1 MRPTLETECD
11 KRLEELLTKMQS
23 TRVHFATV
31 YNDDESTAGIVTLD
45 DLLEELLSD
54 LTEED

>member
-1 MRPTLETECD
+1 
-11 KRLEELLTKMQS
+11 
-23 TRVHFATV
+23 VHFATV